1 MSGLRFPD
9 GFVWGAATASY
20 QIEGSTGEDGR
31 GPSIWDTFSGVPDA
45 VTDGHTGEVAC
56 EHYIRYADDVALM
69 ASLGLSA
76 YRFSIAWPRIQPSGS
91 GPVNSRG
98 LDFYDRLIDELC
110 AAGISPMATLYH
122 WDLPQALQNRG
133 GWAARE
139 TAERFAEYAEVV
151 ANRFGDRVRSW
162 FTINEPWCAAFL
174 GYASGDHAPGITA
187 PAQAFAAAHHLLLGH
202 GLAAQAIRAA
212 GAGEVS
218 IALNC
223 TTVRPGSD
231 NDEDLA
237 AVEQIDG
244 LSNRIWLE
252 PLLRGEY
259 PDDMLTLA
267 ERFTPLWYVKSGDG
281 AIIKQP
287 LDVLGINYYTPT
299 WVRARR
305 NAQGS
310 PAHPGSEGMDFTAP
324 NGPVTEMGWRVDPT
338 GLTDLLVR
346 LHKDYEGLPVMITEN
361 GAAYADSAVVDG
373 QVQDVDRIA
382 YLDGHL
388 RAVHAA
394 ISAGADLRGYL
405 AWSLMDNFEWAF
417 GYTRRFGLVHVDYA
431 TQRRTP
437 KASADWYRKVITRNG
452 LA

>member
-1 MSGLRFPD
+1 MSEVRFPE

-20 QIEGSTGEDGR
+20 QIEGATGQDGR
-31 GPSIWDTFSGVPDA
+31 GQSIWDTFSAVPDA
-45 VTDGHTGEVAC
+45 VSEGHTGEVAC
-56 EHYIRYADDVALM
+56 EHYFRYAEDVALM
-69 ASLGLSA
+69 ASLGLDT

-91 GPVNSRG
+91 GPVNTRG

-110 AAGISPMATLYH
+110 GAGITPMATLYH

-139 TAERFAEYAEVV
+139 TAERFAEYAAVV
-151 ANRFGDRVRSW
+151 AARFGDRVRSW
-162 FTINEPWCAAFL
+162 STLNEPWCSAFL

-187 PAQAFAAAHHLLLGH
+187 PAQAFAAVHHLLLAH
-202 GLAAQAIRAA
+202 GLGAQAIRAA

-218 IALNC
+218 IVLNP
-223 TTVRPGSD
+223 TTVRPGS
-231 NDEDLA
+231 NFPEEDAA

-244 LSNRIWLE
+244 LINRIFLE
-252 PLLRGEY
+252 PLVHGEY

-281 AIIKQP
+281 AVIRQP
-287 LDVLGINYYTPT
+287 LDHLGVNYYTPT
-299 WVRARR
+299 WVRTRR
-305 NAQGS
+305 NAPGS

-324 NGPVTEMGWRVDPT
+324 AGPATEMGWRVDAT
-338 GLTDLLVR
+338 GLTDLLIR
-346 LHKDYEGLPVMITEN
+346 LHKDYGVPMMITEN
-361 GAAYADSAVVDG
+361 GAAYADSTVVDG
-373 QVQDVDRIA
+373 QVQDADRIA

-388 RAVHAA
+388 RAAHAA
-394 ISAGADLRGYL
+394 IAAGVDLRGYL

-417 GYTRRFGLVHVDYA
+417 GYTRRFGLVHVDYT

-437 KASADWYRKVITRNG
+437 KASADWYRKVIGRNG